1 MRASVSLLVVA
12 GLWTG
17 SAFGQERISSEDFAK
32 KVAISDKMEIES
44 SQLALSRSPDS
55 DTKPF
60 AERMVK
66 DHQETSAELKALVEG
81 GKVKATLP
89 SALDAEHQK
98 KLDDLRAKL
107 GKDFDS
113 AYDRMQMQAHEEAV
127 ELFEQYARDGD
138 NPDLKAWAAK
148 TLPHLKEHL
157 AMAKRL
163 S

>member
-1 MRASVSLLVVA
+1 MDRQASTL
-12 GLWTG
+12 
-17 SAFGQERISSEDFAK
+17 RISLHPDIRFLAK
-32 KVAISDKMEIES
+32 CRRGHLRQPRKEA
-44 SQLALSRSPDS
+44 SQAWRVPVRAGTQRGHPPLPRRNQRKSKALHLDQRPKQNHRCCQTRAPSVRFDPLALSRSPDS

-60 AERMVK
+60 AEKMVK

-113 AYDRMQMQAHEEAV
+113 AYDRMQM
-127 ELFEQYARDGD
+127 
-138 NPDLKAWAAK
+138 
-148 TLPHLKEHL
+148 
-157 AMAKRL
+157 
-163 S
+163 